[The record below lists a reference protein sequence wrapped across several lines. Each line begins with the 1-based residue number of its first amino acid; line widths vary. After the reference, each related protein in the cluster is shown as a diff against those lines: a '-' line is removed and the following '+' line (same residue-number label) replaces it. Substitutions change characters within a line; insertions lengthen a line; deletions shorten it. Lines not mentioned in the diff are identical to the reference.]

1 MANTRKTILFIV
13 EGHSDKKALEYIIRK
28 IYSNYKGIEF
38 RVTDGDISS
47 NETVTIENV
56 EDKIYRIIFD
66 FMEDKK
72 LKRSNIFQ
80 VIQIF
85 DTDGTY
91 IPENAIISGE
101 NKKIEYTETK
111 IVCKDVEKVKTRNI
125 QKSNIMNHLLG
136 QNEIKGFPY
145 KMYYMSCNLD
155 HALYNQQNL
164 DDALKGEMADKFYER
179 FIGKEEMFIDYLKTD
194 VVNGVP
200 DSFLASWRFI
210 KEELHSLE
218 RHTNFHIF
226 FQDNPL
232 PGI

>member
-1 MANTRKTILFIV
+1 MADARKTILFIV

-28 IYSNYKGIEF
+28 IYSNYNGIEF

-47 NETVTIENV
+47 DETVTKENV
-56 EDKIYRIIFD
+56 EDKIYRIVLD

-80 VIQIF
+80 VIQLF

-91 IPENAIISGE
+91 IPEDAIISGE
-101 NKKIEYTETK
+101 SKKIEYTETN
-111 IVCKDVEKVKTRNI
+111 IVCKDVEKVKARNT
-125 QKSNIMNHLLG
+125 QKSNIMNHLLA

-164 DDALKGEMADKFYER
+164 DDELKGEMADKFYER
-179 FIGKEEMFIDYLKTD
+179 FIGKEKLFIDYLKTD

-200 DSFLASWRFI
+200 ESFPASWRYI
-210 KEELHSLE
+210 KEDLHSLE

-226 FQDNPL
+226 FKDNPL

>member
-1 MANTRKTILFIV
+1 MADARKTILFIV

-28 IYSNYKGIEF
+28 IYSNYNGIEF

-47 NETVTIENV
+47 EETVTKENV
-56 EDKIYRIIFD
+56 EEKIYRIVLD

-80 VIQIF
+80 VIQLF

-91 IPENAIISGE
+91 IPEDAIVTGE
-101 NKKIEYTETK
+101 SKKIEYTETN
-111 IVCKDVEKVKTRNI
+111 IVCKDIEKVKARNI
-125 QKSNIMNHLLG
+125 QKSNIINHLLS
-136 QNEIKGFPY
+136 QSEIKGFPY

-164 DDALKGEMADKFYER
+164 DDELKGEMADKFYER
-179 FIGKEEMFIDYLKTD
+179 FIGKERMFIDYLETD

-200 DSFLASWRFI
+200 ESFPASWRYI
-210 KEELHSLE
+210 KEDLHSLE

-226 FQDNPL
+226 FKDNPL